1 MVQKTQYERRRKNSA
16 CGAANAT
23 RPTDAHFNCSATAFN
38 RAKARSRYR
47 RDAEAVNAA
56 ISDGTFERSST
67 GPGTKAC
74 TRAVQAFKGV
84 EAPRLVNMRETPAIA
99 VEPGCSETAR
109 EPGSTWA
116 AVRLK
121 TILVPTDFSDES
133 EEALRHAMALASAL
147 GAQIVLLHV
156 FKAVTYPGWS
166 NLVLPKDLDQVIV
179 RSQRQLDQMCE
190 QEHFDSHV
198 EVFRLVHTS
207 DTPAEEIIEVARDLK
222 ADLIVIAAHAHA
234 KSKRALPGVTAAH
247 IVGHAPCPVLLVPA
261 CARDLGPD
269 REESREVPQL
279 QPASLRQTR

>member
-1 MVQKTQYERRRKNSA
+1 VQKTQYERTRRNSA
-16 CGAANAT
+16 CSSADAARA
-23 RPTDAHFNCSATAFN
+23 TDAHFNCSATTFN
-38 RAKARSRYR
+38 WAKARSRYR
-47 RDAEAVNAA
+47 RDAKATNAA

-67 GPGTKAC
+67 GPGTKAGA
-74 TRAVQAFKGV
+74 RALQAFKGV
-84 EAPRLVNMRETPAIA
+84 EAPGLVNMGETPAIA
-99 VEPGCSETAR
+99 VEPGCLETAR
-109 EPGSTWA
+109 EPGSTEA
-116 AVRLK
+116 TVRLK

-133 EEALRHAMALASAL
+133 GKALRHAMALANAL

-166 NLVLPKDLDQVIV
+166 NLVLPKDLDQVII
-179 RSQRQLDQMCE
+179 RSQRQLDLMCQ

-234 KSKRALPGVTAAH
+234 KSKRALPGATAAH

-269 REESREVPQL
+269 SEEPREVPRL
-279 QPASLRQTR
+279 QPAGLRQVK